1 MVACRITEEGTSVDE
16 IKIRCPNCGREN
28 DKEADICVYCGYPL
42 FDTNQHV
49 ETKALDNADFEE
61 NIPKWGPSRVTAR
74 LDLIIEIN
82 ENSKETLTFDTTGL
96 QRMVLGRVDP
106 ETNQA
111 PEINLTPFGAQDK
124 GVSRQHAAI
133 LLKDGSLHIMDLG
146 SYNGTFLNGQRLIAN
161 QPRVLRDGDSVRLG
175 YLVFDVA
182 FEQT

>member
-1 MVACRITEEGTSVDE
+1 MDE
-16 IKIRCPNCGREN
+16 IKIHCPNCGREN
-28 DKEADICVYCGYPL
+28 DKEAGICVYCGYPL

-61 NIPKWGPSRVTAR
+61 NLPNWGSSRLPER
-74 LDLIIEIN
+74 LGLIVEV
-82 ENSKETLTFDTTGL
+82 EPETKERLSYPTKSF
-96 QRMVLGRVDP
+96 QRLVLGRVDP

-111 PEINLTPFGAQDK
+111 PEVNLTPFGAQDK

-133 LLKDGSLHIMDLG
+133 LIRDGSLHIMDLS